1 MATNNWTVWAR
12 KPHPQATGKI
22 VSPYLKMEF
31 LVVKVRN
38 SQEGVKKRSFRL
50 IRIVFILIVSKIT
63 SSNFGTYTITLVK
76 II

>member
-1 MATNNWTVWAR
+1 MFWSHSLKWQLIIGRYGPESPTPR
-12 KPHPQATGKI
+12 QQ

-50 IRIVFILIVSKIT
+50 IRIVFKIT